1 MITSDLQKNSLPSD
15 EMPNGGLL
23 HYSGRNRYKAMLITE
38 RKDKGKC
45 FCSKVSK
52 EYKNPKKDSE
62 KGLTNGGRFGNIV
75 KRLAGDRERGAS

>member
-1 MITSDLQKNSLPSD
+1 
-15 EMPNGGLL
+15 
-23 HYSGRNRYKAMLITE
+23 MLITE